1 MKRWIGMLV
10 FALALA
16 GCGVTP
22 PSDTTASRA
31 ASSPKSK
38 SGPKAIL
45 ALTDQKMVYDCP
57 KCGADYGSAG
67 NCPMDGTPLVA
78 TAVAYI
84 CPADN
89 KPVDHS
95 GACPRCAANARV
107 EKTKVAL
114 AED

>member
-31 ASSPKSK
+31 SSSHAK
-38 SGPKAIL
+38 SGPKEII
-45 ALTDQKMVYDCP
+45 ALTDQKMVYECP
-57 KCGADYGSAG
+57 KCGADYETAG
-67 NCPMDGTPLVA
+67 ACPMDGSALVA

-89 KPVDHS
+89 KPVEHS
-95 GACPRCAANARV
+95 GACPRCQANARV